1 VRELD
6 LLQKMLKSK
15 LLSER
20 AQFREIVLNEKTI
33 KVLLFM
39 EIFDEIRKILVEDL
53 DVLWVSE
60 DRKILEAFIMLRK
73 EGKIRVTK
81 NQLALKIFQD
91 EKKDYVFYRKGVWL
105 NAFNRLVN
113 KNVVIPIRIN
123 EKRTLYTL
131 NEELL
136 PTLIFLIPPTKHTC

>member
-33 KVLLFM
+33 KILLFM
-39 EIFDEIRKILVEDL
+39 EIFDEIHKILVEDL
-53 DVLWVSE
+53 EVSWVSE

-91 EKKDYVFYRKGVWL
+91 EKKGLRFLQEGSMV
-105 NAFNRLVN
+105 
-113 KNVVIPIRIN
+113 KNI
-123 EKRTLYTL
+123 
-131 NEELL
+131 
-136 PTLIFLIPPTKHTC
+136 

>member
-1 VRELD
+1 
-6 LLQKMLKSK
+6 
-15 LLSER
+15 
-20 AQFREIVLNEKTI
+20 
-33 KVLLFM
+33 M

-53 DVLWVSE
+53 EVSWVSE

-105 NAFNRLVN
+105 KAFNRLVN
-113 KNVVIPIRIN
+113 KNVLIPIRIN